1 MELIKKHSVDLI
13 VVGANKLE
21 ARKIK
26 ETLKDIAEKMKNF
39 GGSANWKGED
49 DPRGS
54 KGSRQ
59 GESQLDERK
68 EAFVIWGSLEIP
80 KLFSSSH

>member
-26 ETLKDIAEKMKNF
+26 ETLKDIAEKMKNY
-39 GGSANWKGED
+39 GSTNWKNED

-54 KGSRQ
+54 KGSR
-59 GESQLDERK
+59 
-68 EAFVIWGSLEIP
+68 
-80 KLFSSSH
+80 